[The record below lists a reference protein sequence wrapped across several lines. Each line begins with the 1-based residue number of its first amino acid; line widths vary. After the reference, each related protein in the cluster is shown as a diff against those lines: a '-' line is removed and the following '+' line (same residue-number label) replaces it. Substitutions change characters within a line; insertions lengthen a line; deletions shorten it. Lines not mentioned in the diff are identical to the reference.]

1 MSKKDALRFTR
12 ADYRRMRSEAN
23 RNRKHNLMAELKEVG
38 SQVTFG
44 ALCLLG
50 VLAIEAVVAKNL
62 GWIVDSISS
71 LFR

>member
-1 MSKKDALRFTR
+1 
-12 ADYRRMRSEAN
+12 
-23 RNRKHNLMAELKEVG
+23 MAELKEVG